1 MVRVMSITA
10 LRPTLV
16 VLALGML
23 ISAAPAAAQTAAQA
37 PQHRLVAAGHGVRVT
52 ANLFTYC
59 RTVTDAQGVGTGMCA
74 DGVPTPTT
82 RRLPAHRGGNVM
94 LTTGAAVSS
103 VEARYAGA
111 NGSASRTGLRIER
124 LDESNRRFNVALPAS
139 RPLAILLVS
148 IRYRDLASAGD
159 KRESG
164 DAHFSVGL
172 REHRHALGRP
182 LAVTTRTEASC
193 DVAPDG
199 TQSCRLSEEGR
210 ILRPR
215 RSTAD
220 CRGGRMLIRLLAG
233 GRGVLRA
240 TVPTTAGCRYRLRD
254 QAFSLPAGID
264 EATVETRFLG
274 SSRLAARNAAT
285 VRIDLS
291 P

>member
-1 MVRVMSITA
+1 MVRPMSITA
-10 LRPTLV
+10 LRRTPV
-16 VLALGML
+16 ALALGML
-23 ISAAPAAAQTAAQA
+23 LTAAPAAAQSAAQA
-37 PQHRLVAAGHGVRVT
+37 PQHRLVAAGHGVKVT

-74 DGVPTPTT
+74 DGAPFPTA
-82 RRLPAHRGGNVM
+82 RRLPVHRSGSVTI
-94 LTTGAAVSS
+94 TTGAPVSS
-103 VEARYAGA
+103 VVASYAA
-111 NGSASRTGLRIER
+111 TSRSASRVVLRVER
-124 LDESNRRFNVALPAS
+124 LDESSRRFDVALPAS
-139 RPLAILLVS
+139 RPLAMLLVS

-172 REHRHALGRP
+172 REHRHALSRP
-182 LAVTTRTEASC
+182 LAVTTRAEASC
-193 DVAPDG
+193 DVAPDA
-199 TQSCRLSEEGR
+199 TQSCRLSEQGT

-240 TVPTTAGCRYRLRD
+240 TVATTADCRYRLRD
-254 QAFSLPAGID
+254 QAFSLPAGVD
-264 EATVETRFLG
+264 DATVETRFLG

-285 VRIDLS
+285 VRISLS